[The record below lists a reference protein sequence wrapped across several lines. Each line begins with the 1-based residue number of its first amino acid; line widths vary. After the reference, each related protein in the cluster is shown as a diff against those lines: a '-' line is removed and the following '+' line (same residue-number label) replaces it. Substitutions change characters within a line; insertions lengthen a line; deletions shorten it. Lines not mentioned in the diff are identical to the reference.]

1 MSTALTM
8 LLALAVDAVLGWP
21 APLFARI
28 GHPVTWL
35 GRLIAALDRG
45 LNREGDSA
53 ATRRLAGVVAALA
66 VIGLAAGIGAGL
78 AALLPAGW
86 AGLVLGAVLAW
97 PLLAA
102 RSLHD
107 HVQAVARPLAR
118 GDIAGARAAVGMI
131 VGRDPARLDQ
141 AGIARAAL
149 ESLAENTSD
158 GITAPLFWGAL
169 LGLPGI
175 AAYKA
180 INTLDSM
187 IGHRTPRH
195 EAFGWASAR
204 IDDLANLIPA
214 RLTGLAFALASRRPG
229 TALRVMRADAG
240 HHRSPNAGWPEAAL
254 AGALG
259 IRLSGPR
266 IYAGHVANE
275 PWVNETAPDP
285 GPEDIARALRLYRR
299 ALVLLALCLALAAL

>member
-1 MSTALTM
+1 
-8 LLALAVDAVLGWP
+8 
-21 APLFARI
+21 
-28 GHPVTWL
+28 
-35 GRLIAALDRG
+35 
-45 LNREGDSA
+45 
-53 ATRRLAGVVAALA
+53 
-66 VIGLAAGIGAGL
+66 
-78 AALLPAGW
+78 
-86 AGLVLGAVLAW
+86 
-97 PLLAA
+97 
-102 RSLHD
+102 
-107 HVQAVARPLAR
+107 
-118 GDIAGARAAVGMI
+118 
-131 VGRDPARLDQ
+131 
-141 AGIARAAL
+141 
-149 ESLAENTSD
+149 
-158 GITAPLFWGAL
+158 
-169 LGLPGI
+169 
-175 AAYKA
+175 
-180 INTLDSM
+180 M